1 MLNSDGYPTEETL
14 EKIKTWPQEKGWEDL
29 LDLCKEIWHYP
40 EFFHKFE
47 YEKVI
52 LYSTAT
58 GGWSGNEDI
67 IIALEE
73 NLSFWLDCWQAS
85 KRGGIHE
92 FEVKKGK

>member
-1 MLNSDGYPTEETL
+1 MLDPNGYPTEETL
-14 EKIKTWPQEKGWEDL
+14 EKIRTWSDNWESL

-47 YEKVI
+47 YEKAI

-67 IIALEE
+67 ICALQE
-73 NLSFWLDCWQAS
+73 NLPFWEDCWQAG
-85 KRGGIHE
+85 KRGGIFE
-92 FEVKKGK
+92 FEVKKG